1 MKMNILKYLPSI
13 ACAILASFVSCN
25 DLDLAPTNKFTDLN
39 YWTSEAKASS
49 VLSMAYSQMMS
60 SGYFF
65 ADERLSDN
73 LYEGRGST
81 DEKLITS
88 GQANAALGRFSEDW
102 KKCFEGIK
110 TCHTFL
116 ENVDR
121 VPDMDETLK
130 NRMKAEARFIRAMLF
145 FRLANNYGDVPLF
158 DYTLT
163 IEEANTIARSPK
175 ADVIKFVRD
184 ELNDIVGTLP
194 TRQEYAAADNG
205 RITKGAAMTLLA
217 RTYLYEN
224 DWQNVSSVCEKIIN
238 GEYGE
243 YALFSSYAG
252 LFLPE
257 NEYNSEVILDMGYLL
272 NLRTWSEMYDGIP
285 LSVGGRVNGFA
296 PTQELV
302 DDYIMKNGRS
312 IHESGSGYKEEDPYI
327 NRDPRLQATIVYHG
341 YQWTDGNG
349 KTSTIYIKPGSSAD
363 AGAANLD
370 EYIGPGQNS
379 TATGYYLRKWFDPTA
394 PAGLASGLN
403 LILMRYADVLLMY
416 AEAKTELGEMNET
429 VWNKTI
435 RPLRERSGVIGAMPA
450 TADPYL
456 ASYYDGVTDKW
467 ILECRRER
475 SIELYME
482 NTRRDDLMRWRMG
495 HKLTVEF
502 AGIHIPE
509 LGKPFDMNGD
519 GKNDLC
525 FYSKSHPKSGS
536 NQTGVS
542 YVEVTAEEGDN
553 VTTYS
558 VNKDNCL
565 VYILDREW
573 ADYKYLYPVP
583 KNALDINPN
592 LRPQNPG
599 WDD

>member
-363 AGAANLD
+363 AANLD

-435 RPLRERSGVIGAMPA
+435 RPIRERAGFTDASALNYPASGDMQTIV
-450 TADPYL
+450 
-456 ASYYDGVTDKW
+456 
-467 ILECRRER
+467 RRER
-475 SIELYME
+475 RCELAIEGTRLYDIRRWKTIE
-482 NTRRDDLMRWRMG
+482 TALNGNPRGAKFAADNTQYIQLDKRS
-495 HKLTVEF
+495 F
-502 AGIHIPE
+502 
-509 LGKPFDMNGD
+509 
-519 GKNDLC
+519 
-525 FYSKSHPKSGS
+525 
-536 NQTGVS
+536 
-542 YVEVTAEEGDN
+542 
-553 VTTYS
+553 
-558 VNKDNCL
+558 NKD
-565 VYILDREW
+565 R
-573 ADYKYLYPVP
+573 DYLFAIPQSQR
-583 KNALDINPN
+583 DINKN
-592 LRPQNPG
+592 LTQNPG
-599 WDD
+599 Y

>member
-205 RITKGAAMTLLA
+205 RITKGADSA
-217 RTYLYEN
+217 RPY
-224 DWQNVSSVCEKIIN
+224 
-238 GEYGE
+238 
-243 YALFSSYAG
+243 
-252 LFLPE
+252 
-257 NEYNSEVILDMGYLL
+257 
-272 NLRTWSEMYDGIP
+272 
-285 LSVGGRVNGFA
+285 LSV
-296 PTQELV
+296 
-302 DDYIMKNGRS
+302 
-312 IHESGSGYKEEDPYI
+312 
-327 NRDPRLQATIVYHG
+327 
-341 YQWTDGNG
+341 
-349 KTSTIYIKPGSSAD
+349 
-363 AGAANLD
+363 
-370 EYIGPGQNS
+370 
-379 TATGYYLRKWFDPTA
+379 
-394 PAGLASGLN
+394 
-403 LILMRYADVLLMY
+403 
-416 AEAKTELGEMNET
+416 
-429 VWNKTI
+429 
-435 RPLRERSGVIGAMPA
+435 
-450 TADPYL
+450 
-456 ASYYDGVTDKW
+456 
-467 ILECRRER
+467 
-475 SIELYME
+475 
-482 NTRRDDLMRWRMG
+482 
-495 HKLTVEF
+495 
-502 AGIHIPE
+502 
-509 LGKPFDMNGD
+509 
-519 GKNDLC
+519 
-525 FYSKSHPKSGS
+525 
-536 NQTGVS
+536 
-542 YVEVTAEEGDN
+542 
-553 VTTYS
+553 
-558 VNKDNCL
+558 
-565 VYILDREW
+565 
-573 ADYKYLYPVP
+573 
-583 KNALDINPN
+583 
-592 LRPQNPG
+592 
-599 WDD
+599 

>member
-1 MKMNILKYLPSI
+1 M

-49 VLSMAYSQMMS
+49 VLSMAYSQMLS

-102 KKCFEGIK
+102 KKCYEGIK

-121 VPDMDETLK
+121 VPNMDETLK
-130 NRMKAEARFIRAMLF
+130 NRMKAESRFIRAMLF

-194 TRQEYAAADNG
+194 TKQEYAANDNG

-224 DWQNVSSVCEKIIN
+224 DWQNVSSICEKIIN

-243 YALFSSYAG
+243 YALFSSYGG

-312 IHESGSGYKEEDPYI
+312 INESGSGYKEDDPYT

-349 KTSTIYIKPGSSAD
+349 KTSTIYIKPGSSED

-435 RPLRERSGVIGAMPA
+435 RPIRERAGFTDASALNYPASGDMQTIV
-450 TADPYL
+450 
-456 ASYYDGVTDKW
+456 
-467 ILECRRER
+467 RRER
-475 SIELYME
+475 RCELAIEGTRLYDIRRWKTIE
-482 NTRRDDLMRWRMG
+482 TALNGNPHGAKFAAGNTQYIQLDKRS
-495 HKLTVEF
+495 F
-502 AGIHIPE
+502 
-509 LGKPFDMNGD
+509 
-519 GKNDLC
+519 
-525 FYSKSHPKSGS
+525 
-536 NQTGVS
+536 
-542 YVEVTAEEGDN
+542 
-553 VTTYS
+553 
-558 VNKDNCL
+558 NKD
-565 VYILDREW
+565 R
-573 ADYKYLYPVP
+573 DYLFAIPQSQR
-583 KNALDINPN
+583 DINKN
-592 LRPQNPG
+592 LTQNPG
-599 WDD
+599 Y